1 MAVPLL
7 LECMANPGGW
17 VNGFTQLYMMILIRR
32 LSFVLSGTICSLF
45 VQIDWWSTHGF
56 KKHLAEVR
64 NH

>member
-1 MAVPLL
+1 
-7 LECMANPGGW
+7 MANPGGW